1 MAVVRWLLAAVL
13 ARLLGR
19 LESGRT
25 VRALVIRLLPGIES
39 TFLGGVL
46 GALTSVPGLII
57 LGWLLPRA
65 YRALRA
71 RLEARQAASAT
82 GMRSGHL

>member
-1 MAVVRWLLAAVL
+1 MAVVRWLVTAVL

-19 LESGRT
+19 LEVGRIART
-25 VRALVIRLLPGIES
+25 LVIRLLPGIEA
-39 TFLGGVL
+39 TFVGGVL

-57 LGWLLPRA
+57 LGWVLPRA

-71 RLEARQAASAT
+71 RLGARQPASAT
-82 GMRSGHL
+82 GVRSGEP